1 MFCSVLRW
9 PPAAQPRQ
17 LGNRDVDRSGV
28 SARDGAVAA
37 VGGSIKSGGN
47 TGGCA
52 GDGGAV

>member
-9 PPAAQPRQ
+9 PPEAQPRQ
-17 LGNRDVDRSGV
+17 LENRDVDRSGV
-28 SARDGAVAA
+28 SARDGAAA
-37 VGGSIKSGGN
+37 VVGGSFKSGGN